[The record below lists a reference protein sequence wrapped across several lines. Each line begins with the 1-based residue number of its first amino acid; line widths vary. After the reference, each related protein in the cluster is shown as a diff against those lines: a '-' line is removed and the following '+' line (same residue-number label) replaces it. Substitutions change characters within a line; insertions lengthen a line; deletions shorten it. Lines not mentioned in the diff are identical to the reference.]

1 MNTTFRIVSLV
12 MVINA
17 IFAAI
22 IAVDLAIL
30 GEYLRA
36 TLCGG
41 VCLAS
46 LMIAY
51 FAHDTS
57 REVWRLP

>member
-1 MNTTFRIVSLV
+1 MNTALRIGSIV
-12 MVINA
+12 MLINA

-22 IAVDLAIL
+22 ITVDLTIL
-30 GEYLRA
+30 GDYLRA
-36 TLCGG
+36 TVCGG

-51 FAHDTS
+51 FAHDTR